1 MKIVFS
7 DNGMGML
14 LNFRM
19 DVIRHYSDMGADVL
33 LVYPA
38 SSHREELVSRL
49 PENCRCYCVDVDP
62 TGINPLNDMAYLR
75 ALYKIYRRERPDVV
89 FHYTIKPNVYGTIA
103 AAAAG
108 VKARI
113 SMVAGLGYV
122 FSGKGVSKALGRGL
136 YKIGLRLSSRVIT
149 LNAYNHDLLL
159 RNRYVKKDNIVLFEG
174 GEGVNLSKYA
184 FEENSFEN
192 HCFLMVARVLYDKGY
207 KEFVDAARIVRMSYP
222 DARFELLGPI
232 DDSSPMRVPYSVVEK
247 DVADGYITYLG
258 VTDDVPAVMRRK
270 GVVVVLPSSYKEGMN
285 RSLMEAVAMGRPVIT
300 TDVSGCKELVDD
312 GINGYVVPPVDAQ
325 ALADAVIRFI
335 RLSEDDKVN
344 MSKASHQ
351 KALKQFDVRKVI
363 EQYDAILNQLGVA

>member
-38 SSHREELVSRL
+38 SSHREELVSHL
-49 PENCRCYCVDVDP
+49 PENCRCHCVDVDP
-62 TGINPLNDMAYLR
+62 TGTNPLKDLSYLH

-184 FEENSFEN
+184 FEGNSFKG
-192 HCFLMVARVLYDKGY
+192 HRFLMVARVLYDKGY

-222 DARFELLGPI
+222 F
-232 DDSSPMRVPYSVVEK
+232 
-247 DVADGYITYLG
+247 
-258 VTDDVPAVMRRK
+258 
-270 GVVVVLPSSYKEGMN
+270 
-285 RSLMEAVAMGRPVIT
+285 
-300 TDVSGCKELVDD
+300 C
-312 GINGYVVPPVDAQ
+312 
-325 ALADAVIRFI
+325 
-335 RLSEDDKVN
+335 
-344 MSKASHQ
+344 
-351 KALKQFDVRKVI
+351 
-363 EQYDAILNQLGVA
+363 